1 MSDKQDETT
10 YLHTLA
16 ERGRARAK
24 EARRDRCQHD
34 AALKLRQPSRQNNT
48 TQSARTPLLD

>member
-10 YLHTLA
+10 YLHALV
-16 ERGRARAK
+16 ERGCAQAK

-48 TQSARTPLLD
+48 TKSARTPC

>member
-10 YLHTLA
+10 YLHALV

-48 TQSARTPLLD
+48 TKSARTPC

>member
-10 YLHTLA
+10 YLHALV
-16 ERGRARAK
+16 ERGCAQAK

-34 AALKLRQPSRQNNT
+34 AALKLRQPSRQNNAT
-48 TQSARTPLLD
+48 NCVHAPC